1 MNKKL
6 KSVAIAL
13 VAGGLIGALGVVT
26 SVDVS
31 DPTLSAKAVVGGV
44 LSAFVTGV
52 GRAAQLMAP
61 AVIETLRGLMAP
73 PAE

>member
-26 SVDVS
+26 SVDVADATVS
-31 DPTLSAKAVVGGV
+31 SKAIIGAV

-61 AVIETLRGLMAP
+61 AIVESLRGLMTP
-73 PAE
+73 HAE